1 MAVALQ
7 VESSV
12 DRAVH
17 VVAVEGELDM
27 ATRTALQEKLDA
39 LVDGTGRRLLVDL
52 SRVEFIDSMGITT
65 LYQASASFA
74 HLAITVM
81 PGSEVARILELSGM
95 KEMLPLFDSRA
106 EAVRALA

>member
-1 MAVALQ
+1 MLVATHFSGRRLCRFEL
-7 VESSV
+7 VTV
-12 DRAVH
+12 
-17 VVAVEGELDM
+17 GEF
-27 ATRTALQEKLDA
+27 QEQLDA

-81 PGSEVARILELSGM
+81 PGSEVARILELCGM